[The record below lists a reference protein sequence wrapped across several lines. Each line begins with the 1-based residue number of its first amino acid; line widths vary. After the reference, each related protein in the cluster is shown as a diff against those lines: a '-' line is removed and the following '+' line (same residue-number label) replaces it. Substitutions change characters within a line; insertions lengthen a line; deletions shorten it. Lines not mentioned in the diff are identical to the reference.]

1 MQIQNA
7 SETAKH
13 LRGFEFAIKIDWDS
27 KQYLKFKAQR
37 TQPSVDLASRL
48 MDFVSE
54 PREIIDLGCGPGNS
68 TRVLKNRFPNAH
80 IIGAD
85 SSENM
90 ISRAGEDNPDLEFRA
105 LDINFIGDF
114 SELCRSFDVVF
125 SNACLQWVPNHRE
138 IIPKIFGLL
147 RNGGALA
154 VQIPMNFDEPVHKI
168 IAEIAVSEK
177 WRDKISGK
185 RIFHTLTIPE
195 YFDILSGLTDDFEI
209 WQTTYCH
216 RMPSIESIVEWYR
229 STGMRTYLACLSE
242 SDGEEF
248 IADVSAEL
256 EREYPKQK
264 NGEIIFRFPR
274 FFFVARHN

>member
-1 MQIQNA
+1 M
-7 SETAKH
+7 S
-13 LRGFEFAIKIDWDS
+13 DWDS

-37 TQPSVDLASRL
+37 TQPSIDLAARL
-48 MDFVSE
+48 TDYVSA
-54 PREIIDLGCGPGNS
+54 PREVIDLGCGPGNS

-90 ISRAGEDNPDLEFRA
+90 ISKAREDNPDLEFRT
-105 LDINFIGDF
+105 LDITGDLTNLY
-114 SELCRSFDVVF
+114 SRFDIIF
-125 SNACLQWVPNHRE
+125 SNACLNWVPDHHK

-147 RNGGALA
+147 SSGGVFA
-154 VQIPMNFDEPVHKI
+154 VQIPMNFDEPVHQI
-168 IAEIAVSEK
+168 IAGIVASEK
-177 WRDKISGK
+177 WCDKIPEK
-185 RIFHTLTIPE
+185 RIFHTLTIPK
-195 YFDILSGLTDDFEI
+195 YFDILSGLTNDFEI
-209 WQTTYCH
+209 WQTIYCH

-242 SDGEEF
+242 GDGEEF

-256 EREYPKQK
+256 EREYPKQA

-274 FFFVARHN
+274 FFFIARKT